1 MSHETVPMNGRIYLT
16 IAPGAD
22 GRMQLNLSRLP
33 PDTKGA
39 LAALLSRGVL
49 MGGATNMA
57 VELVSDPSAD
67 PDLAGPAG
75 PAGPNGWTPIMAGEL
90 DGTRS
95 LLKVVDWVSGKG
107 TKPALGYVGGAG
119 ATGLVAAKADAFNF
133 NAGKR
138 VDIFAGITVATG
150 IATITFSPPFA
161 AVPAKALP
169 MAANNLL
176 AGPVTAEI
184 VAGTL
189 SKTGCQIKVTQK
201 ALLTGLVSLVAGSA
215 VSVIVIEA

>member
-16 IAPGAD
+16 IAPGVD

-33 PDTKGA
+33 PNTKGA
-39 LAALLSRGVL
+39 LAVLLSRGVL
-49 MGGATNMA
+49 IGGGTNMA

-67 PDLAGPAG
+67 PDLAG

-107 TKPALGYVGGAG
+107 AKPALGYVGGAT
-119 ATGLVAAKADAFNF
+119 ATGLVGAKADAFNF

-138 VDIFAGITVATG
+138 VDIFAGTTAATG
-150 IATITFSPPFA
+150 IATITFSPAFT

-184 VAGTL
+184 VAGSLT
-189 SKTGCQIKVTQK
+189 KTGCQVKVTQK
-201 ALLTGLVSLVAGSA
+201 ALLTGVVSLVAGSG
-215 VSVIVIEA
+215 VSVIAIEA